1 MNLLQTIRTIEEVAK
16 GIPNV
21 HTVVSAFEDLNREDT
36 VYSAVIIQ
44 QQSHT
49 HNDDWMQ
56 YNFYIGM
63 ADRLVEDGS
72 NELSVQSTAMNTI
85 HSIVRAL
92 RNILPSAEISYSN
105 TNVFTQR
112 FTALCAGAYET
123 VSIILPISECD
134 DSNEGIPG
142 LDALSTTITENGDYN
157 FVPDGLGFD
166 NVHIVVDVQPD
177 VSLEERSIS
186 INENGQVVVITTPG
200 FTGMSKVNINVAVPQ
215 EGGYKEG
222 YDEGYSKGH
231 QEGVNEGYADGVEA
245 QKSKLQDITITEN
258 GTYDREDGYKHIVVD
273 VPASAEAEGYTINI
287 NENGT
292 FTYTPQEGVVWN
304 SVTVIANVPTE
315 GGYQEGY
322 EAGYTAGHEAGYT
335 EGYNAG
341 KADGKVEGIAEQK
354 AKLSNIEITANG
366 TYEKE
371 DGYNRV
377 VVNVERKIRLQEKT
391 IDPATTTVV
400 VTPLVWFDGLS
411 KVTVNPVDSNIDPN
425 IVPENIKT
433 GVTILGVEGTAAAP
447 TGTIQITENGEVDVT
462 PYATAI
468 VNITTPATT
477 YKVPDGLKFSDT
489 TLSELPADLDFSDV
503 HNLNNMFRSSSITK
517 LPNTID
523 WKNITSLSDTF
534 NSSLIKELPQDFA
547 VDNCSYIY
555 APFGNTAIKNL
566 PTLAPKVTNNI
577 LAILNDSNIESI
589 DSMDLSYTTF
599 YEAISEEYFSP
610 LKSCPMIG
618 SLGGQLGQINDLL
631 FKFNRGHNNVSDDDF
646 KSIFEA
652 ALRTGNKPEGRT
664 WKMQFDTICVDSTGE
679 LSNYVQ
685 SLTQKGW
692 TITGLEFVNTDPFTV
707 RLASGADSISLS
719 DTSFSDQLVI
729 TCPEDKSW
737 RIPWNQ
743 EYDFPTIDGGTIR
756 HSIFDF
762 IQGIGDQEGHGNQSI
777 DITSANFNLNYI
789 KNLGLDNFDIMFYV
803 SGPSTAKPVRVVYNR
818 LGDDVWVKFG
828 DNQAMEFYYDNHS
841 VLRFVDDNGNELRVN
856 NANIQNYINDDRLVV
871 EGNIKYV
878 FKGIRKSDFP
888 GWKLVSMGANSA
900 IDDND
905 KDSIYTQGN
914 SISNTAF
921 NKYVIHNIEYLDAR
935 YFKTMIGWNSVYY
948 MDTVRTSS
956 NLLRVSFSTDTAL
969 KSIPSL
975 TTPNVEEFRFSI
987 SGSSNITSIPAY
999 DGHSIKKSFRMI
1011 SGLGYGSKATSV
1023 NRVGGFDG
1031 IGANYD
1037 TQNTEYHELNYD
1049 YIPNIEISDIITQ
1062 FNMLA
1067 TLGAGITASIYLTTK
1082 QNAQISDEKKAIATN
1097 KGWTINVRNS

>member
-36 VYSAVIIQ
+36 AYSAVIIQ

-56 YNFYIGM
+56 YNFYIGY

-157 FVPDGLGFD
+157 FIPDGLGFD
-166 NVHIVVDVQPD
+166 SVHVVVDVQPE

-186 INENGQVVVITTPG
+186 INENGQVIVTTTPG

-231 QEGVNEGYADGVEA
+231 QEGVAEGYADGVAA
-245 QKSKLQDITITEN
+245 QKSKLQDINITRN
-258 GTYDREDGYKHIVVD
+258 GTYDREDGYKHIIVN

-322 EAGYTAGHEAGYT
+322 NAGYTAGREAGYT
-335 EGYNAG
+335 EGYTAGREAG
-341 KADGKVEGIAEQK
+341 KAEGIAEQK
-354 AKLSNIEITANG
+354 AKLTSIDITANG

-377 VVNVERKIRLQEKT
+377 VVNVESPVVNLQEKT
-391 IDPATTTVV
+391 TNPATTAVE
-400 VTPLVWFDGLS
+400 VTPDSGFDGLS

-433 GVTILGVEGTAAAP
+433 GVTILGVEGTVATP

-468 VNITTPATT
+468 VNITTPTTT
-477 YKVPDGLKFSDT
+477 YKVPEGLKFAYT
-489 TLSELPADLDFSDV
+489 TLSELPAGFDFSDV
-503 HNLNNMFRSSSITK
+503 RNLDNMFSNSLITK
-517 LPNTID
+517 LPNTIN
-523 WKNITSLSDTF
+523 WRNVNSLSSTF
-534 NSSLIKELPQDFA
+534 EYSRIDKLPEDFV
-547 VDNCSYIY
+547 VDNCSNIY
-555 APFGNTAIKNL
+555 APFSGANIKNL
-566 PTLAPKVTNNI
+566 PTLAPKVSNNI
-577 LAILNDSNIESI
+577 SNMLFNSNIESI
-589 DSMDLSYTTF
+589 NSMDLSYTTY
-599 YEAISEEYFSP
+599 YEAVQSGDLSP
-610 LKSCPMIG
+610 LKSCPMTG
-618 SLGGQLGQINDLL
+618 SLGGRASEQGNDLY
-631 FKFNRGHNNVSDDDF
+631 FRFNRGHNNVSDDDF

-652 ALRTGNKPEGRT
+652 ALKNGNKPEGRT
-664 WKMQFDTICVDSTGE
+664 WEMTFDTIRVDPTGE

-692 TITGLEFVNTDPFTV
+692 TITGLEFANTDPFTV
-707 RLASGADSISLS
+707 SLASGADYISLNS
-719 DTSFSDQLVI
+719 ASFSDQLVI
-729 TCPEDKSW
+729 TCPEDKQW
-737 RIPWNQ
+737 QIPWIQ
-743 EYDFPTIDGGTIR
+743 EYDFPTIDGGTYR
-756 HSIFDF
+756 ANIFQF
-762 IQGIGDQEGHGNQSI
+762 IQGPGGQNGYGNQSI
-777 DITSANFNLNYI
+777 NMT
-789 KNLGLDNFDIMFYV
+789 LGNSPKDYNIDSFDIMFYV
-803 SGPSTAKPVRVVYNR
+803 SGPSAAKPVRVVYNR
-818 LGDDVWVKFG
+818 LDADVWIKYG
-828 DNQAMEFYYDNHS
+828 DNQAMFFYYDNHS
-841 VLRFVDDNGNELRVN
+841 VLRFVDDNGNTLRVN
-856 NANIQNYINDDRLVV
+856 NANIQDYINDDRLVV
-871 EGNIKYV
+871 EGNNKYV
-878 FKGIRKSDFP
+878 FKEIRKSDFP
-888 GWKLVSMGANSA
+888 GWKLVSMGASSS
-900 IDDND
+900 IDDKD
-905 KDSIYTQGN
+905 KGTIYKQG
-914 SISNTAF
+914 SKISNTIIGGS
-921 NKYVIHNIEYLDAR
+921 KYVIHDIEYLDAR
-935 YFKTMIGWNSVYY
+935 YFKIMIGWDGVNY
-948 MDTVRTSS
+948 MNTVRTSS
-956 NLLRVSFSTDTAL
+956 NLIGVSFSTDTAL
-969 KSIPSL
+969 KAIPSL
-975 TTPNVEEFRFSI
+975 TTPNVEEFNFEVGSD
-987 SGSSNITSIPAY
+987 SGITSIPAY
-999 DGHSIKKSFRMI
+999 DGHSIKKSLRMI
-1011 SGLGYGSKATSV
+1011 TGLRFGSNAVSV

-1031 IGANYD
+1031 IGANFDNQY
-1037 TQNTEYHELNYD
+1037 TEYHKLEYN
-1049 YIPNIEISDIITQ
+1049 YIPNIEISDIINQ

-1067 TLGAGITASIYLTTK
+1067 TLKAGITASISLTTE

-1097 KGWTINVRNS
+1097 KGWTINVKN

>member
-56 YNFYIGM
+56 YNFYIGY

-72 NELSVQSTAMNTI
+72 NELSVQSTAMNSI

-112 FTALCAGAYET
+112 FISLCAGAYET

-157 FVPDGLGFD
+157 FIPAGLGFD
-166 NVHIVVDVQPD
+166 NVHIVVDVQPE

-186 INENGQVVVITTPG
+186 INENGPVVITTTPG

-215 EGGYKEG
+215 EGYKEG

-231 QEGVNEGYADGVEA
+231 QEGAAEGYADGVKM
-245 QKSKLQDITITEN
+245 QKSKLQDITITNN
-258 GTYDREDGYKHIVVD
+258 GIYDREDGYKHIVVN
-273 VPASAEAEGYTINI
+273 VPASAEAEGHTINI

-322 EAGYTAGHEAGYT
+322 EAGYAAGHEAGYT
-335 EGYNAG
+335 EGYTAG
-341 KADGKVEGIAEQK
+341 HAAGKVEGIAEQK
-354 AKLSNIEITANG
+354 AKLTSIDITANG

-377 VVNVERKIRLQEKT
+377 VVNVERKVRLQEKT
-391 IDPATTTVV
+391 VNPATTAVE
-400 VTPLVWFDGLS
+400 VTPAVWFDGLS

-425 IVPENIKT
+425 IAPENIKT
-433 GVTILGVEGTAAAP
+433 GVTILGVEGTVATP

-468 VNITTPATT
+468 VNVATPATT
-477 YKVPDGLKFSDT
+477 YKVPEGLKFSHT
-489 TLSELPADLDFSDV
+489 TLSELPAEFDFSDV
-503 HNLNNMFRSSSITK
+503 RNLDFMFSNSLITK

-523 WKNITSLSDTF
+523 WKNITSLVSTF
-534 NSSLIKELPQDFA
+534 EYSGIKELPKNFA
-547 VDNCSYIY
+547 IDNCSHIFS
-555 APFGNTAIKNL
+555 PFGGIAIKNL
-566 PTLAPKVTNNI
+566 PTLAPKVLNNI
-577 LAILNDSNIESI
+577 SNMLFDSNIESI
-589 DSMDLSYTTF
+589 DSMDLSYTTY
-599 YEAISEEYFSP
+599 YEAVQSGGYSP
-610 LKSCPMIG
+610 LKSCPMTG
-618 SLGGQLGQINDLL
+618 SLGGQASEQGNDLY
-631 FKFNRGHNNVSDDDF
+631 FRFNRGHNNVSDGDF

-652 ALRTGNKPEGRT
+652 ALRSGNKPEGRT
-664 WKMQFDTICVDSTGE
+664 WEMTFDTIRVDPTGE

-692 TITGLEFVNTDPFTV
+692 TINGLEFANNDPFTV
-707 RLASGADSISLS
+707 RLASGADYISLN
-719 DTSFSDQLVI
+719 DASFSDQLVI
-729 TCPEDKSW
+729 TCPGDKSW
-737 RIPWNQ
+737 DIPWSQ
-743 EYDFPTIDGGTIR
+743 EYDFPTIDGGTYR
-756 HSIFDF
+756 TTIFNF
-762 IQGIGDQEGHGNQSI
+762 IQGLGGQEGYGNQSL
-777 DITSANFNLNYI
+777 DITLSNSPKNYNL
-789 KNLGLDNFDIMFYV
+789 DSFDIMFYV
-803 SGPSTAKPVRVVYNR
+803 SGPSSAKPVRVVYNR
-818 LGDDVWVKFG
+818 LDADVWVKFG
-828 DNQAMEFYYDNHS
+828 DNQGMEFYYDNHS

-856 NANIQNYINDDRLVV
+856 NSNIQDYINDDRLVV
-871 EGNIKYV
+871 EENIKYV
-878 FKGIRKSDFP
+878 FKEIRKSDFP
-888 GWKLVSMGANSA
+888 GWKLVSMGADSL
-900 IDDND
+900 IDD
-905 KDSIYTQGN
+905 KDIYTQGS
-914 SISNTAF
+914 SISNTAGD
-921 NKYVIHNIEYLDAR
+921 KYVIHNIEYLDAR
-935 YFKTMIGWNSVYY
+935 YFKTMIGWDGVNY
-948 MDTVRTSS
+948 MNLVRTSS
-956 NLLRVSFSTDTAL
+956 NLTTVNFYDTTL

-975 TTPNVEEFRFSI
+975 TTPKVEEFSFGVGNDI
-987 SGSSNITSIPAY
+987 SSIPAY
-999 DGHSIKKSFRMI
+999 DGHSIKKSLRIITGPRFGTNA
-1011 SGLGYGSKATSV
+1011 SSV

-1031 IGANYD
+1031 IGANFD
-1037 TQNTEYHELNYD
+1037 TQNTEEYHRLEYN

-1067 TLGAGITASIYLTTK
+1067 TPKAGVTASIYLTTE
-1082 QNAQISDEKKAIATN
+1082 QNAQINDEQKAIATN
-1097 KGWTINVRNS
+1097 KGWTIKVRNS